1 MSIGRVPIE
10 RALLEG
16 GIVLIAS
23 ASFSSQSCLDTIH
36 IESGPRRVASGSSG
50 VYSIPKLGLP

>member
-16 GIVLIAS
+16 GIALIAS

-36 IESGPRRVASGSSG
+36 IESGNGELRPEVVEFTASRN
-50 VYSIPKLGLP
+50 